1 MVNIPEKVYEIYHNE
16 SKQVPW
22 WAKVLVI
29 GGIGV
34 AGIYAI
40 YSVANNFF
48 NPKAPPPPGIDDLV
62 KEKGELV
69 KTFIQSYNSYTQN
82 GTKALT
88 QDQINSLMTVKS
100 MADSVNETILKEYQA
115 QLQAQEAL
123 TNGLY
128 NAIVEAVA
136 IVVGGTGSYYLIK
149 YALQEWFKR
158 KKQPPQGGT
167 PVSPYDVLNQ
177 AIAQAYSRTSAKY
190 TTQTA
195 SALTAVEFTI
205 AVEALSY
212 AYQYL
217 GYTSNAINILND
229 YLPIANQEYNYLQSY
244 MTMLSDDYANNIITD
259 TQFVNQ
265 IVAYDTLMA
274 AIVNMLIYYS
284 VEGFTFT
291 ISTIGSWINNAISA
305 VLANQII
312 VEVAAIT
319 IIAGFIIYGLI
330 ASGAGSAII
339 EFLAAAAVAA

>member
-1 MVNIPEKVYEIYHNE
+1 MVNIPEKIYEIYHNE
-16 SKQVPW
+16 SSQVPW

-40 YSVANNFF
+40 YSVVNNFF

-62 KEKGELV
+62 KEKGDLI
-69 KTFIQSYNSYTQN
+69 KTFIQSYNSFTQN
-82 GTKALT
+82 GTAALT
-88 QDQINSLMTVKS
+88 QDQVNTLMVVKS
-100 MADSVNETILKEYQA
+100 MADSVNETILKGYKA
-115 QLQAQEAL
+115 QLEAQEAL
-123 TNGLY
+123 SNGLY
-128 NAIVEAVA
+128 NAIIEGVA
-136 IVVGGTGSYYLIK
+136 IAIAELGSIYLINK
-149 YALQEWFKR
+149 ALQEWFKR

-167 PVSPYDVLNQ
+167 PVSPYDMLNQ

-190 TTQTA
+190 IAQTA

-265 IVAYDTLMA
+265 MVAYDTLMA
-274 AIVNMLIYYS
+274 TVVNMLIYYS
-284 VEGFTFT
+284 VEGFTLT
-291 ISTIGSWINNAISA
+291 IGTIGSWINNAISA
-305 VLANQII
+305 VLANRII
-312 VEVAAIT
+312 LEVAAII
-319 IIAGFIIYGLI
+319 IIAGFIAYGLI

-339 EFLAAAAVAA
+339 AFAVAAAA